1 MSEETPEGGRLVR
14 QLHSLLEVSKAL
26 ATVIDLDS
34 LLAVIV
40 DKATEVME
48 AERASIFIHDE
59 DEACLVNRVSGQL
72 EKGAVRVP
80 IGVGIAGSI
89 AETGAT
95 LNIPDAYEDPRFN
108 PAFDLKTGFRT
119 RSILG
124 APLLSHD
131 GRLVGVIQLLNK
143 RTGDG
148 FTERDEA
155 LLKAFAAHA
164 GVALERARLVE
175 TALEKERMEETLR
188 LAHEIQMG
196 MLPQRF
202 PEGRQYEVFAKLR
215 PARSVGGDFYD
226 FFEERGRFWFS
237 VGDVSGKGVGA
248 ALFMAVTKTL
258 LRAGA
263 AGAGASPADV
273 LARVNREL
281 SRDNER
287 MMFVTVFVGCLD
299 PSNGELLCAN
309 GGHNLPYVLRL
320 AGALEAVGDDLGPAL
335 GAFEEARYS
344 ILRVRLAPG
353 ERLFLYTDGI
363 TEALDSEEREYTPA
377 RLEARLK
384 SAVPGSP
391 RELVD
396 HVLSDVD
403 GFVSEAPQSDDLTVL
418 AVAYRG

>member
-1 MSEETPEGGRLVR
+1 MSGEALDEGRLVR

-48 AERASIFIHDE
+48 AERASIFIHE
-59 DEACLVNRVSGQL
+59 EATRTLVNRVSGQL
-72 EKGAVRVP
+72 EKGAVSVP
-80 IGVGIAGSI
+80 VGVGLVGFV
-89 AETGAT
+89 AETQTT
-95 LNIPDAYEDPRFN
+95 LNIPDAYGDSRFN

-131 GRLVGVIQLLNK
+131 GRLMGVIQLLNK
-143 RTGDG
+143 RTGGG
-148 FTERDEA
+148 FTDGDEA

-188 LAHEIQMG
+188 LAHAIQMG
-196 MLPQRF
+196 MLPRRF
-202 PEGRQYEVFAKLR
+202 PEGRRYEVFAALR

-226 FFEERGRFWFS
+226 FFEEHGRFWFS

-263 AGAGASPADV
+263 GAGASPAEV

-281 SRDNER
+281 SRDNEQ
-287 MMFVTVFVGCLD
+287 MMFATVFVGSLD
-299 PSNGELLCAN
+299 PSSGELLCAN
-309 GGHNLPYVLRL
+309 GGHNLPYALRL
-320 AGALEAVGDDLGPAL
+320 GGALEALGADLGPAL
-335 GAFEEARYS
+335 GAFEEADYS
-344 ILRVRLAPG
+344 TLRAQLAAG

-363 TEALDSEEREYTPA
+363 TEALDPEEREYTPT
-377 RLEARLK
+377 RLEARLR
-384 SAVPGSP
+384 SAVPGPP
-391 RELVD
+391 RALVE

-403 GFVSEAPQSDDLTVL
+403 AFVNEAPQSDDLTVL

>member
-1 MSEETPEGGRLVR
+1 MSRETADGRLVR
-14 QLHSLLEVSKAL
+14 QLASLLEVSRAL

-40 DKATEVME
+40 DKATEVLE

-59 DEACLVNRVSGQL
+59 AARCLVNRVSGQL
-72 EKGAVRVP
+72 EKGAVTVP
-80 IGVGIAGSI
+80 VGVGIAGTI
-89 AETGAT
+89 AESGAT
-95 LNIPDAYEDPRFN
+95 LNIPDAYRDPRFN
-108 PAFDLKTGFRT
+108 PAFDQKTGFRT
-119 RSILG
+119 RAILG

-143 RTGDG
+143 RTGG
-148 FTERDEA
+148 CFTEGDEA

-188 LAHEIQMG
+188 LAHAIQMG
-196 MLPQRF
+196 MLPRRF
-202 PEGRQYEVFAKLR
+202 PEARPYEVFAALR

-226 FFEERGRFWFS
+226 FFEERGRLWFS

-263 AGAGASPADV
+263 ASAGASPAEV

-281 SRDNER
+281 CRDNEQ

-299 PSNGELLCAN
+299 PSSGDLLCAN
-309 GGHNLPYVLRL
+309 GGHNLPYALRRD
-320 AGALEAVGDDLGPAL
+320 GALEAVGGALGPAL
-335 GAFEEARYS
+335 GAFEEAAYATLS
-344 ILRVRLAPG
+344 ARVLPG

-363 TEALDSEEREYTPA
+363 TEALDREEREYAPA
-377 RLEARLK
+377 RLEARLR
-384 SAVPGSP
+384 SAAPGP
-391 RELVD
+391 PKALVD

-403 GFVSEAPQSDDLTVL
+403 AFVNEAPQSDDLTVM